1 MFRTQRGQG
10 PAACLAATFG
20 LVAALAAPAHAADAA
35 WIKRAGD
42 ALTIDTTGSGI
53 NAIAAGGDGRQL
65 FIDTDPAWIVVDPA
79 TGKAMGAPI
88 PGHRDTSGLVAP
100 TTSATRVFVTTWGN
114 LPQADKSGRT
124 APKQGG
130 ELLAVDVTGKKSQR
144 LLELKAEPHVIAAS
158 ADARRVA
165 LGFADG
171 SVHVIDGASGKSL
184 FGPVKLLKGIAI
196 AGQHVDGTEGVSAL
210 AFSPDGARLAV
221 AGEDVSLRVIDAAG
235 GKQLMAF
242 AFGTLSG
249 SGTNTRTEH
258 IAFTPDG
265 SKLVTTAQDRNL
277 RLHESATGKLLGE
290 PIRFPGD
297 VSALAVSA
305 DGKTVFTG
313 DNDGRLQRW
322 DLLAR

>member
-1 MFRTQRGQG
+1 MFRNRCGQV
-10 PAACLAATFG
+10 LTSYFAATFG
-20 LVAALAAPAHAADAA
+20 LVAALASPAHAADTA
-35 WIKRAGD
+35 WIKPAGA

-53 NAIAAGGDGRQL
+53 NAIAASSDGKQL
-65 FIDTDPAWIVVDPA
+65 FVDTEPAWFVLDP
-79 TGKAMGAPI
+79 TSGKQIGAPI
-88 PGHRDTSGLVAP
+88 AGHRDTSGLVAP
-100 TTSATRVFVTTWGN
+100 TASAARVFVTTWGN
-114 LPQADKSGRT
+114 LPDADKSGRT
-124 APKQGG
+124 APKQAG
-130 ELLAVDVTGKKSQR
+130 ELLVVDLTGKKSQR
-144 LLELKAEPHVIAAS
+144 LLGLKAEPHVIAAS

-171 SVHVIDGASGKSL
+171 TVQVIDGASGKSL

-196 AGQHVDGTEGVSAL
+196 AGQHSEGTEGVSAL

-242 AFGTLSG
+242 AYGTLSG

-265 SKLVTTAQDRNL
+265 GKLVTTAQDRHL
-277 RLHESATGKLLGE
+277 RLHEAATGKLLGE
-290 PIRFPGD
+290 PFRVPGG
-297 VSALAVSA
+297 VSALAISA

-322 DLLAR
+322 DLVAR